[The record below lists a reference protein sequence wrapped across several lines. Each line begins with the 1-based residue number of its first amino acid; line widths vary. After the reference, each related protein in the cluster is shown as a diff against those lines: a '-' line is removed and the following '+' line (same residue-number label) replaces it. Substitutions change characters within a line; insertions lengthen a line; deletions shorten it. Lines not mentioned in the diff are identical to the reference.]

1 MSWMRALRFAL
12 LGLALAY
19 AFPAACGSG
28 GVVGGKCKSG
38 FPTNC
43 DGRCVNLESDVDN
56 CGTCGNVCPADE
68 GCGDGV
74 CDPDVPR
81 PQGGASNR
89 GGTSGDAG
97 SGASSNEQGGS
108 GELPD
113 GGFFDAPVDGQ
124 GDAEEPD
131 ADVPDADVPVE
142 CLPPHDSPSHCG
154 DCDTQCPTSAPLC
167 QPDGSGGFKCVPKCD
182 SPLVEC
188 NGECVAAP
196 AAYLSDPDNC
206 GECGNECPSDIC
218 QNGKCVGA
226 RYGNIA
232 LLCMDLN
239 SATTDSAPSDLLGN
253 AVFVPALNPVNVLA
267 YTRGATPAAVSKVHN
282 LIKAEGATRGRDVVI
297 TEASAVAT
305 VISDLNTSD
314 YQVLLVHDLDQA
326 AAGSAAGTG
335 TEWESGSTIS
345 SFTKAGGVVVVL
357 DGSDGRGEMHELIIS
372 ANLLVDSGL
381 TLSGQ
386 TEITGDGV
394 SNMAPTVFNMAPA
407 DVLGANVLDNFLAT
421 SHACTFD
428 VSGTPSKSTIFVITD
443 DMTEDMGEPVVIH
456 RVIAP

>member
-1 MSWMRALRFAL
+1 MSWMRSLRFAL

-43 DGRCVNLESDVDN
+43 DGQCVNLDDGSINADRTAVDH
-56 CGTCGNVCPADE
+56 CGTCGNTCE
-68 GCGDGV
+68 GRACRDGE
-74 CDPDVPR
+74 CTDDPI
-81 PQGGASNR
+81 PQGGASTT

-97 SGASSNEQGGS
+97 SGVSGNEQGGN

-124 GDAEEPD
+124 SDAEAPI
-131 ADVPDADVPVE
+131 E

-167 QPDGSGGFKCVPKCD
+167 QPDGEGSFECVPVCD
-182 SPLVEC
+182 TPLVQC
-188 NGECVAAP
+188 QGECVLVP
-196 AAYLSDPDNC
+196 DAYLSDPDNC
-206 GECGNECPSDIC
+206 GECGTECPSDIC
-218 QNGKCVGA
+218 QNGECVGA

-239 SATTDSAPSDLLGN
+239 SAMSNSGPSDVLGN
-253 AVFVPALNPVNVLA
+253 AVFAPAVNPVNVLA
-267 YTRGATPAAVSKVHN
+267 YTRGATPAAVTKVHN
-282 LIKAEGATRGRDVVI
+282 LIRAEGATRGRDVVI
-297 TEASAVAT
+297 TEATAVAT
-305 VISDLNTSD
+305 VISDLNTTD
-314 YQVLLVHDLDQA
+314 FQVLLVHDLDLA
-326 AAGSAAGTG
+326 PAGSAAGTG

-357 DGSDGRGEMHELIIS
+357 DGSDGRGEMHELISS
-372 ANLLVDSGL
+372 ANLLADSGL

-386 TEITGDGV
+386 TEITGDR
-394 SNMAPTVFNMAPA
+394 VFNQAPA

-421 SHACTFD
+421 SHSCTFD
-428 VSGTPSKSTIFVITD
+428 VSGTPTKSTVFVITD
-443 DMTEDMGEPVVIH
+443 DMAEGAGEPVVIH

>member
-1 MSWMRALRFAL
+1 MSWMRALKFAL

-43 DGRCVNLESDVDN
+43 DGQCVNLESDVDN

-81 PQGGASNR
+81 PQGGASNT
-89 GGTSGDAG
+89 GGTTGTSGDAG
-97 SGASSNEQGGS
+97 SGAAGNEQGGS

-113 GGFFDAPVDGQ
+113 GGFFDSPVDGQ
-124 GDAEEPD
+124 S
-131 ADVPDADVPVE
+131 DADVPVE

-167 QPDGSGGFKCVPKCD
+167 QPDGNGSFECVPKCD
-182 SPLVEC
+182 PPLVDC
-188 NGECVAAP
+188 NGECVLAP
-196 AAYLSDPDNC
+196 DAYLSDPDNC
-206 GECGNECPSDIC
+206 GRCGNQCPSDIC

-239 SATTDSAPSDLLGN
+239 SAMTDSGPSDLLGN
-253 AVFVPALNPVNVLA
+253 AVFTPALNPVNVLA

-282 LIKAEGATRGRDVVI
+282 LIKAEGATRGRDVVF

-305 VISDLNTSD
+305 VISDLNTTD

-357 DGSDGRGEMHELIIS
+357 DGSDGRSEMHELISS

-381 TLSGQ
+381 TMSGQ
-386 TEITGDGV
+386 TEITGDR
-394 SNMAPTVFNMAPA
+394 VFNKAPA

-421 SHACTFD
+421 SHTCTFD
-428 VSGTPSKSTIFVITD
+428 VSGTASNSTIFVVTD
-443 DMTEDMGEPVVIH
+443 DMAEGMGEPVVIH

>member
-1 MSWMRALRFAL
+1 MSWMRAVRFAL

-28 GVVGGKCKSG
+28 GVVGGKCKSE

-43 DGRCVNLESDVDN
+43 DGRCVSLESDVDN
-56 CGTCGNVCPADE
+56 CGTCGNVCPPDE

-81 PQGGASNR
+81 PQGGASNT
-89 GGTSGDAG
+89 GGTNGTSGDAG
-97 SGASSNEQGGS
+97 NGASGNDQGGN

-113 GGFFDAPVDGQ
+113 GGFFDSPVDGQ
-124 GDAEEPD
+124 SD
-131 ADVPDADVPVE
+131 ADLPVE

-154 DCDTQCPTSAPLC
+154 DCDTQCPPAAPLC
-167 QPDGSGGFKCVPKCD
+167 QPDGEGSFECVPVCD
-182 SPLVEC
+182 PPLVQC
-188 NGECVAAP
+188 QGECVLVP
-196 AAYLSDPDNC
+196 DAYLSDPDNC
-206 GECGNECPSDIC
+206 GSCGRACPSDIC

-239 SATTDSAPSDLLGN
+239 SAMTDSGPSDLLGN
-253 AVFVPALNPVNVLA
+253 AVFMPATSPVKVLS
-267 YTRGATPAAVSKVHN
+267 YTRGATPAAVTKVHN
-282 LIKAEGATRGRDVVI
+282 LIKAEGASRGRDVVI

-305 VISDLNTSD
+305 VVTDLNTTD

-326 AAGSAAGTG
+326 AAGAAAGTG
-335 TEWESGSTIS
+335 TEWESGDTIT

-357 DGSDGRGEMHELIIS
+357 DGSDGQGEMHELISS
-372 ANLLVDSGL
+372 ANLLVESGL
-381 TLSGQ
+381 TMSGQ
-386 TEITGDGV
+386 TEITGDL
-394 SNMAPTVFNMAPA
+394 VFNKAPA
-407 DVLGANVLDNFLAT
+407 DVLGANVLNNFLAT
-421 SHACTFD
+421 SHSCTFD
-428 VSGTPSKSTIFVITD
+428 TSGTPNSSTVFVITD
-443 DMTEDMGEPVVIH
+443 DEPAGEGEPVVIH